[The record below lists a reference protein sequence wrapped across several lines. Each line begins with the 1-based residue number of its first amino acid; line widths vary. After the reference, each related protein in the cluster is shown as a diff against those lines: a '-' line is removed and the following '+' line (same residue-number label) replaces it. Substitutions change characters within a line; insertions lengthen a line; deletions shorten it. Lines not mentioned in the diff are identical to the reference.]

1 MSYFLL
7 LLGDE
12 ESVGGADSD
21 NPLMMLFNEVHHFT
35 DPTGRALSEP
45 FLRLPSRRFVFFFFL
60 LIYTAFLKSDY
71 IYFCKYF
78 TFMQNQC
85 KVSLKSNQWTTMQL
99 LSHTSNLILL
109 SESPNCWI
117 L

>member
-1 MSYFLL
+1 MFSMHHKGAETLMSYFLL

-45 FLRLPSRRFVFFFFL
+45 FLRLPSRRFVFFLFFL
-60 LIYTAFLKSDY
+60 LNYTEFLKSD
-71 IYFCKYF
+71 F

-85 KVSLKSNQWTTMQL
+85 KVSLKSNQ
-99 LSHTSNLILL
+99 
-109 SESPNCWI
+109 
-117 L
+117 

>member
-1 MSYFLL
+1 MSYFVL

-45 FLRLPSRRFVFFFFL
+45 FLRLPSRRFGFFFFFRYN
-60 LIYTAFLKSDY
+60 IQNFL
-71 IYFCKYF
+71 
-78 TFMQNQC
+78 
-85 KVSLKSNQWTTMQL
+85 
-99 LSHTSNLILL
+99 NLITYIFV
-109 SESPNCWI
+109 SISPLCKTNAK
-117 L
+117 

>member
-1 MSYFLL
+1 MSYFVL

-45 FLRLPSRRFVFFFFL
+45 FLRLPSRRFGFFFFSL
-60 LIYTAFLKSDY
+60 QYTEFFKSDY
-71 IYFCKYF
+71 TYFCKYF

-85 KVSLKSNQWTTMQL
+85 KVRLKSNQWTTM
-99 LSHTSNLILL
+99 
-109 SESPNCWI
+109 
-117 L
+117 

>member
-1 MSYFLL
+1 MSYFVL

-45 FLRLPSRRFVFFFFL
+45 FLRLPSRRFGFFFL
-60 LIYTAFLKSDY
+60 LLKYTEFFQSDY
-71 IYFCKYF
+71 IYFCKYL
-78 TFMQNQC
+78 TFRVVFVW
-85 KVSLKSNQWTTMQL
+85 VS
-99 LSHTSNLILL
+99 
-109 SESPNCWI
+109 
-117 L
+117 

>member
-1 MSYFLL
+1 MSHFVL

-45 FLRLPSRRFVFFFFL
+45 FLRLPSRRFGFFFL
-60 LIYTAFLKSDY
+60 LLKYTEFFQSDY
-71 IYFCKYF
+71 IYFCKYL

-85 KVSLKSNQWTTMQL
+85 KVSLKSNQWTTV
-99 LSHTSNLILL
+99 
-109 SESPNCWI
+109 
-117 L
+117 

>member
-45 FLRLPSRRFVFFFFL
+45 FLRLPSRRFVFFNIFFVKL
-60 LIYTAFLKSDY
+60 YRIFKIWFHLYAKPMHSKFKIKPVNYNVAIVTH
-71 IYFCKYF
+71 IW
-78 TFMQNQC
+78 
-85 KVSLKSNQWTTMQL
+85 SNIVIRVT
-99 LSHTSNLILL
+99 
-109 SESPNCWI
+109 
-117 L
+117 